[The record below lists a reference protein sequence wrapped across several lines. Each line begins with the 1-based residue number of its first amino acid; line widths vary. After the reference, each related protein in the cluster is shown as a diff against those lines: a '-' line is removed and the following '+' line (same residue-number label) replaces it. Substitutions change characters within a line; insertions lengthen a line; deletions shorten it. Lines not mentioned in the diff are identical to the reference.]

1 MATELCQY
9 CGVDLDETPPRR
21 EVGYLYGV
29 ECSACP
35 PASRRSLV
43 LARPR
48 QVEALACPGCGA
60 RLAPPLDHP
69 DVLVVKEM
77 TYEVCA
83 ACGERCGVAS
93 VRKLR
98 DVSGGRM

>member
-9 CGVDLDETPPRR
+9 CGVDLDERPPRR
-21 EVGYLYGV
+21 ERGYLYGV
-29 ECSACP
+29 ECRRCP
-35 PASRRSLV
+35 PEARRSLV
-43 LARPR
+43 LARSER
-48 QVEALACPGCGA
+48 VASLACPGCGA
-60 RLAPPLDHP
+60 PLEPAEDHP

-83 ACGERCGVAS
+83 ACGERCGVAA

-98 DVSGGRM
+98 DVSGGAM